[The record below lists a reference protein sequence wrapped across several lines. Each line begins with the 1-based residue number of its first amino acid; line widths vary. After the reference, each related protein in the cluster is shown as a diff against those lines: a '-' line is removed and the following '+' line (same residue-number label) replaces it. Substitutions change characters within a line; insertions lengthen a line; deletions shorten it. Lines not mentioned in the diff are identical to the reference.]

1 MSDRI
6 ALSDVAAYAQ
16 RVEALGYDTLHVPET
31 IHDGLMVSLLAL
43 QATTRLRV
51 TSSVILAFVRS
62 PMLVAYTAWDLA
74 AISGGR
80 FELGLGSQIKQNI
93 EGRYSMPWSE
103 PVGRMREYVE
113 ALRAIWHTFATGE
126 PLAYE
131 GERYRFT
138 RLQPFFNPGDH
149 GHGTPPIWL
158 GGVNEKICALGG
170 SHADGFVTHPTNSN
184 PRYLREFCLPRL
196 DASAAALHRPRPRLI
211 TGSMFISG
219 RTRADVDA
227 SREHHRGILGFLY
240 STPAYRRTL
249 ELYGWGDLGERLQH
263 MTREG
268 SWGELSSLITDE
280 VLDVLVPQS
289 NWADLAATV
298 DQWFAGLVDGVMLP
312 VPPDPADDDEFAEV
326 IRAVRSDDALQSDAT
341 SETA

>member
-6 ALSDVAAYAQ
+6 ALADVGDFAR

-31 IHDGLMVSLLAL
+31 VHDGLMVSLLAL
-43 QATTRLRV
+43 QATTRLQV

-74 AISGGR
+74 ALGGGR

-93 EGRYSMPWSE
+93 EGRYSMPWTE

-113 ALRAIWHTFATGE
+113 ALRAIWHSFATGD
-126 PLAYE
+126 PLNYR
-131 GERYRFT
+131 GEHYRFT

-149 GHGTPPIWL
+149 GHGLPAIWL
-158 GGVNEKICALGG
+158 GGVNDRICGLGG

-196 DASAAALHRPRPRLI
+196 DAAAGAAGRPRPKVI
-211 TGSMFISG
+211 TGSMFVTG
-219 RTRADVDA
+219 RTASDVAA
-227 SREHHRGILGFLY
+227 SRDHHRAILGFLY
-240 STPAYRRTL
+240 TTPAYRRTL
-249 ELYGWGDLGERLQH
+249 ELFGWEELGERLQR

-268 SWGELSSLITDE
+268 AWDHLAALVTDE
-280 VLDVLVPQS
+280 VLAAIVPQGT
-289 NWADLAATV
+289 WADLPAVVA
-298 DQWFAGLVDGVMLP
+298 QWFGGLVDGVMLP
-312 VPPDPADDDEFAEV
+312 VPADPADDEEFGDVVAAV
-326 IRAVRSDDALQSDAT
+326 RAVT
-341 SETA
+341 IGVTTPH